1 VKFFHEFINKKQI
14 IHSLS
19 TCTKTFRGLQD
30 PIHGKVINLS
40 KGISVSLDI
49 QQFSQQVQVL
59 KNIVIAI

>member
-19 TCTKTFRGLQD
+19 TCTKTFHGLQD

-40 KGISVSLDI
+40 KGILVSLDI
-49 QQFSQQVQVL
+49 QQLSQQV
-59 KNIVIAI
+59 